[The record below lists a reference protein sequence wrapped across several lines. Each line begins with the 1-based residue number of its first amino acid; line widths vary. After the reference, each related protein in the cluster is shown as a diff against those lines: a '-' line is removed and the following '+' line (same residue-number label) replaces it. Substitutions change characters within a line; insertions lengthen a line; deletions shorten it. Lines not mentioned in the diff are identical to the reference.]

1 MKQKKLHL
9 MSLLALS
16 LLLISGAGRSLQAQ
30 NVIKIHIE
38 DLSKN
43 YRETDDGI
51 SADPMI
57 SLNIK
62 ANGDVTIKGVKES
75 YGPYASSYSLTG
87 QDVEII
93 GDVTKLECKYTN
105 ISTLDCTAC
114 SSLVDLECGS
124 SNITNLKVAG
134 LKNLKSLESKYNK
147 LTELDLSGCEA
158 LEELHINRNTPL
170 TTITLVGCK
179 SLAEFEGTHNDKLES
194 LDFSTCPAIKKIEC
208 QGSIVGTINLKGC
221 TKLEYLDCGKTKV
234 KELSIAGLSSLDKVY
249 CDKTEIA
256 SVDLTGC
263 DALTVFSASGAKLS
277 KLDLKGKSKLATLV
291 ADKNELT
298 EINIEGCTSL
308 RSITIFLN
316 KLSAEMMDKFCQDLP
331 SKKDLE
337 GPFNLLAMGRG
348 YDATEGN
355 KMLKTSVEVAKGKN
369 WTVLLKDVDNYSTS
383 EYKGESQYYAVT
395 IAASENGSISV
406 LDYDTEALKKVE
418 AGTVLTVKSTPA
430 DGYELVSLKAGNEDI
445 TSTLSFT
452 VNSDVTLTATFGKKK
467 PDTPIDD
474 TKYLF
479 SGVVNDDEAKGY
491 RFSYDDKDRLTRIDY
506 IVSGEI
512 KAWDLIDN
520 NEKGDIVSINKYLSF
535 SAQEQP
541 KLDTQF
547 KYTYDDKGRVATR
560 ECVMLG
566 NSLSLCTFKYDEQGR
581 CTGYYDSKGRIGE
594 YYEYDEKGN
603 MIKLYQK
610 SEDGAGGDGWKGRI
624 MGYILYR
631 YNAKNQLI
639 EEEAFPD
646 MLSNPDKP
654 VSDHRIQYVYTPEGN
669 LEHLDYDK
677 RTTKGEWK
685 RALTVGYKYDLAVP
699 GANVH
704 YPVFPMP
711 ADGPYTNNE
720 TKLFGLANKKTEE
733 LYFAPG
739 NDSEPMIKKIYEYRF
754 YNSVRETLQN
764 TEVAVSVYPNPASD
778 MLSVSGMDLQQVAI
792 YSFDGTLYGSFN
804 VQADR
809 VDVPVY
815 DLPRGNYIV
824 TVQSA
829 KGSSSTKVVLQ

>member
-1 MKQKKLHL
+1 MKQKKPHL

-30 NVIKIHIE
+30 NVIKIHID

-43 YRETDDGI
+43 YRETDDGV

-75 YGPYASSYSLTG
+75 YGPYASPYSLTG

-134 LKNLKSLESKYNK
+134 LKNLKSLESKYNE

-170 TTITLVGCK
+170 TTITLAGCK

-208 QGSIVGTINLKGC
+208 QGSNVETLNLAGC
-221 TKLEYLDCGKTKV
+221 TKLEYLECGKTKV
-234 KELSIAGLSSLDKVY
+234 KELSFAGLSSLDKVY
-249 CDKTEIA
+249 CDETEIA

-316 KLSAEMMDKFCQDLP
+316 KLPAEMMDKFCQDLP

-355 KMLKTSVEVAKGKN
+355 VLLKKSVKVAKDKN
-369 WTVLLKDVDNYSTS
+369 WTVLLKNVDDYSTIDY
-383 EYKGESQYYAVT
+383 EGASQHFAVT
-395 IAASENGSISV
+395 IAAVEHGTVSV
-406 LDYDTEALKKVE
+406 LDYDFESLKMVE
-418 AGTVLTVKSTPA
+418 AGTVLTVKASP
-430 DGYELVSLKAGNEDI
+430 DKDYELVSLKAGNEDI

-512 KAWDLIDN
+512 NAWDLIDN
-520 NEKGDIVSINKYLSF
+520 NEKGDIVGINKYLSF

-541 KLDTQF
+541 KLDTQL

-560 ECVMLG
+560 ECVMFG
-566 NSLSLCTFKYDEQGR
+566 NTLSLCTFKYDEQGR
-581 CTGYYDSKGRIGE
+581 CTGYYDSKGLIGE
-594 YYEYDEKGN
+594 YYEYDENGN
-603 MIKLYQK
+603 MVKLYQK
-610 SEDGAGGDGWKGRI
+610 SENGAGGDEWTGRI

-639 EEEAFPD
+639 EEESFPD
-646 MLSNPDKP
+646 LLTDPEHP
-654 VSDHRIQYVYTPEGN
+654 VSQHRIQYAYTPEGN
-669 LEHLDYDK
+669 LDCLHFDQ
-677 RTTKGEWK
+677 RTKKGDWK
-685 RALTVGYKYDLAVP
+685 RALNVGYKYDLAVP

-704 YPVFPMP
+704 YPKFPMS
-711 ADGPYTNNE
+711 ADGPYYNNE

-733 LYFAPG
+733 LYFTPG

-754 YNSVRETLQN
+754 YNSVREVLQDSD
-764 TEVAVSVYPNPASD
+764 VAVSVYPNPASD